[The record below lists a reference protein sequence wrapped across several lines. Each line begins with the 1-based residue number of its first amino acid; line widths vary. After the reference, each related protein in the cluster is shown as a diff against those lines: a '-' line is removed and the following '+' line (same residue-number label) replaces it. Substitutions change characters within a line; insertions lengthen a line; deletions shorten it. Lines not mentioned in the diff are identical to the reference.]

1 MKSGWKAFAAAFSAA
16 LVMGCA
22 HARVEDAINTP
33 QLMTDLTTL
42 SADDMQGR
50 GAGKPGAAAAARYI
64 TGRLE
69 AIGYAPQSVP
79 FDYTRRD
86 NSPASGVNILARIEG
101 TDPDPDG
108 RVIVFSAHYD
118 HLGVRNGEIHNGAD
132 DNASGVA
139 ALLAVAEA
147 FRRKPPVHDVIFAAF
162 DAEEAG
168 LRGARAFVAN
178 PPVAKERIRL
188 NINLDMVGRGD
199 KGELYIAGT
208 SHYPQLKPTLSPVA
222 TLAPVKVLF
231 GHDTPEWGQ
240 EDWTMQSDHAPFHQ
254 AGIPFVYFGVE
265 GHADYHKPG
274 DDAEKIDP
282 VFFSGV
288 VRTILDATRALDAD
302 LGS

>member
-1 MKSGWKAFAAAFSAA
+1 MKNVCAA
-16 LVMGCA
+16 LTLGLALLGCA
-22 HARVEDAINTP
+22 TARVEDAVDPST
-33 QLMTDLTTL
+33 LMKDLTTL
-42 SADDMQGR
+42 AADDMQGR
-50 GAGKPGAAAAARYI
+50 AAGTPGGAAAARYI

-79 FDYTRRD
+79 FTYTTRG
-86 NSPASGVNILARIEG
+86 NQPGAGVNIVARIEG
-101 TDPDPDG
+101 TDPDPNG

-118 HLGVRNGEIHNGAD
+118 HLGVRDGAIHNGAD

-147 FRRKPPVHDVIFAAF
+147 LRKQPPVHDVIFVAF

-178 PPVAKERIRL
+178 PPVAKERLAL
-188 NINLDMVGRGD
+188 NINLDMVGRDDG
-199 KGELYIAGT
+199 GALYIAGL
-208 SHYPQLKPTLSPVA
+208 SHYPQLAPVLKPLA
-222 TLAPVKVLF
+222 ERAPVKLLF

-254 AGIPFVYFGVE
+254 AQIPFVYFGVE

-274 DDAEKIDP
+274 DDAEKIKP
-282 VFFSGV
+282 AFFSGA
-288 VRTILDATRALDAD
+288 VRTILMATRALDQG
-302 LGS
+302 L